1 MQISRLEISIKY
13 LKILVREITNIDNI
27 LESAVV
33 ILVSRPSDTSDF
45 PESAAVSSVR
55 RPSDTKPQA
64 SDTWHRQTED
74 LCQGY
79 TPTKLLE
86 HETGISLSLIKRYGQ
101 KAMRRSFRRPR
112 YVWVAQWKWS
122 NEITWLIE
130 MLHEK
135 AQRKRI

>member
-33 ILVSRPSDTSDF
+33 ILVSRLSDTSDF

-64 SDTWHRQTED
+64 SDT
-74 LCQGY
+74 
-79 TPTKLLE
+79 
-86 HETGISLSLIKRYGQ
+86 
-101 KAMRRSFRRPR
+101 
-112 YVWVAQWKWS
+112 
-122 NEITWLIE
+122 
-130 MLHEK
+130 
-135 AQRKRI
+135 